1 MVKISRQLDRPGTL
15 GILAFIVPLLLDS
28 VFHGLAPKLFEQNT
42 LAMFQRLDYD
52 FRSIQRRKRLDR
64 FNQII
69 VLGTFGCALSKT
81 KYVFDTL
88 AETTGQSISTILA
101 ASVGTA
107 ATIIFVQKAAFFFLP
122 GLAPADVVGK
132 LQSKVTNNDSFVTP
146 LGFKDK
152 KRDQGGNRSKE

>member
-15 GILAFIVPLLLDS
+15 GILAFIVSLLLDS
-28 VFHGLAPKLFEQNT
+28 VFHGLVPKLFEQNT
-42 LAMFQRLDYD
+42 LEMFQWLDYD

-69 VLGTFGCALSKT
+69 VLGTFGYALSKT

-88 AETTGQSISTILA
+88 AETTGQNISAILA
-101 ASVGTA
+101 ALVGTA
-107 ATIIFVQKAAFFFLP
+107 AAIIFVQKAAFFFLP

-152 KRDQGGNRSKE
+152 KRDQGGNKE